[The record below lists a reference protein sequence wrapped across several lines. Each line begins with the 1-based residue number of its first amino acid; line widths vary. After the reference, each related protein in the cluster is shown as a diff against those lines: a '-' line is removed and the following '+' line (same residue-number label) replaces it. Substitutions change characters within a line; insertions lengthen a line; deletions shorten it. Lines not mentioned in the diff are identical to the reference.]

1 MDIDGTSLVWSLDT
15 HILENKLL
23 LFYFYQRF
31 EATRFPDVND
41 KIQVFN
47 ELQPIKD
54 KIRYASTG
62 EYPNKEIQVFW
73 LFHYSHALVVLV
85 YLEHYKNVK

>member
-62 EYPNKEIQVFW
+62 EYPNKEIQVFI
-73 LFHYSHALVVLV
+73 LFHYSHAGVMLV
-85 YLEHYKNVK
+85 